1 MRLTLVF
8 YFTFFILSISGLSGM
23 EVTVSLFNERSVS
36 SLVFSPVSGKY
47 ILIAD
52 GRQLDSVSVSEPV
65 YMTIFGEFVMLSMSN
80 GNTGIYRHVHFGGR
94 DETSEFR
101 IRPLHAELDTREYH
115 GSVTFSVEFM
125 RIKIINRV
133 NLEYY
138 IAAVVEAEAG
148 NNARQEFYKAQ
159 ASICRTYALKHLG
172 RHRDEGFNLCDDV
185 HCQVYKGRLRRN
197 PMILEATL
205 ETRGIVIIDKDSM
218 LITGAFHAN
227 CGGQTVNSE
236 DVWVSARPYLRSV
249 VDPYCV
255 KKNNRAWE
263 MKIPAEE
270 WRNYLIANGF
280 RNNLL
285 HSPLSNFRFAQRSR
299 VASYSM
305 MGDTLPFS
313 KIRNDWRFR
322 SAFFSVETNSNG
334 TEILIKGKGY
344 GHGIGM
350 CQEGAMQMAVEG
362 KTWHEIISFYFQ
374 GVSII
379 DYTKVRDFL
388 F

>member
-1 MRLTLVF
+1 MRLTPVLI
-8 YFTFFILSISGLSGM
+8 FTFFMLSFSGLSGM
-23 EVTVSLFNERSVS
+23 EVTVSLYNERSIS

-52 GRQLDSVSVSEPV
+52 GRQLDSISVSDPV
-65 YMTIFGEFVMLSMSN
+65 YMTIFGEFIMLSMSN
-80 GNTGIYRHVHFGGR
+80 GNSGIYRHVHFGGGN
-94 DETSEFR
+94 ETSEFR

-125 RIKIINRV
+125 RMKIINRV

-159 ASICRTYALKHLG
+159 ASICRTYALKHLS
-172 RHRDEGFNLCDDV
+172 RHRDEGFNLCDEV

-197 PMILEATL
+197 PLILEATL

-236 DVWVSARPYLRSV
+236 DVWVSARSYLRSV
-249 VDPYCV
+249 IDPYCV

-263 MKIPAEE
+263 KKIPSED
-270 WRNYLIANGF
+270 WKNYLVANGF
-280 RNNLL
+280 KISLMNLAL
-285 HSPLSNFRFAQRSR
+285 GSFKFDQKTR
-299 VASYSM
+299 VANYAM
-305 MGDTLPFS
+305 LGDTLPFS

-322 SAFFSVETNSNG
+322 SAFFSVEINSNDS
-334 TEILIKGKGY
+334 EIIIKGKGY

-362 KTWHEIISFYFQ
+362 KNWQEIISFYFQ
-374 GVSII
+374 RVSLI
-379 DYTKVRDFL
+379 DYTKVRDFR

>member
-1 MRLTLVF
+1 MRPTIA
-8 YFTFFILSISGLSGM
+8 FILTFYILATSGLKAM
-23 EVTVSLFNERSVS
+23 EVTVSLYNERSIS
-36 SLVFSPVSGKY
+36 SLVFSPVNGKY

-52 GRQLDSVSVSEPV
+52 GRQLDSISVSEPV
-65 YMTIFGEFVMLSMSN
+65 YMTIFGDFVMLSSSN
-80 GNTGIYRHVHFGGR
+80 GNSGIYRHVHFGGS
-94 DETSEFR
+94 DEASEFR

-125 RIKIINRV
+125 RMKIINRV

-138 IAAVVEAEAG
+138 VAAVVEAEAG
-148 NNARQEFYKAQ
+148 NNAKQEFYKAQ
-159 ASICRTYALKHLG
+159 ASICRTYALKHLN
-172 RHRDEGFNLCDDV
+172 RHKDEGFNLCDEV

-197 PMILEATL
+197 PLILEATL
-205 ETRGIVIIDKDSM
+205 ETRGVVIIGKDST

-249 VDPYCV
+249 IDPFCV
-255 KKNNRAWE
+255 KKNNRTWE
-263 MKIPAEE
+263 RNIPVNE
-270 WRNYLIANGF
+270 WMNYLLANGF
-280 RNNLL
+280 NENLL
-285 HSPLSNFRFAQRSR
+285 KSPPNNFRFNQSTR
-299 VASYSM
+299 VASYSF
-305 MGDTLPFS
+305 MGETLPLS

-322 SAFFSVETNSNG
+322 SAFFSIETSSNG
-334 TEILIKGKGY
+334 SEIFFKGKGY

-362 KTWHEIISFYFQ
+362 KTWHEIIWFYFQ
-374 GVSII
+374 GVSLAE
-379 DYTKVRDFL
+379 YSKVRDFR